1 MKIPLINRNPRR
13 WRVLYQK
20 EGAKVYTM
28 SNAMRKEAA
37 LDYFDIFNEAVM
49 VVEIKKAKVY
59 NVTEKGTE

>member
-1 MKIPLINRNPRR
+1 MNIPFRNRNPRR

-28 SNAMRKEAA
+28 SNAMNKRAA
-37 LDYFDIFNEAVM
+37 LDYLEMFKEAVM

-59 NVTEKGTE
+59 NGSNT